1 MQCLKIVIS
10 VERTKCKNLSG
21 VKFISPTKVKVPFDV
36 SWQTIAVRAHPSLTI
51 VDKIDDK
58 VRMFTSTLKF
68 STADDMTERDKFAY
82 RVKLTD
88 GTTRL
93 IGTFE
98 RPYPVTLAQETMPEK
113 ETDNQMTDVTVTYT
127 NARNLPIIEG

>member
-1 MQCLKIVIS
+1 MQCLKIVVS

-21 VKFISPTKVKVPFDV
+21 VKFISPTKVKVPSDV
-36 SWQTIAVRAHPSLTI
+36 SWQAIAVRAHPSLTI
-51 VDKIDDK
+51 ADKIDDK

-98 RPYPVTLAQETMPEK
+98 RPYPVTQAQENMPDK
-113 ETDNQMTDVTVTYT
+113 ETENQMTDVTVTYT
-127 NARNLPIIEG
+127 NVRNLPIIEE

>member
-1 MQCLKIVIS
+1 MQCLKIVVS

-21 VKFISPTKVKVPFDV
+21 VKFISPTKVKVPSDV
-36 SWQTIAVRAHPSLTI
+36 SWQAIAVRAHPSLTI
-51 VDKIDDK
+51 ADKIDDK

-93 IGTFE
+93 IGTCE
-98 RPYPVTLAQETMPEK
+98 RPYPVTQAQENMPDK
-113 ETDNQMTDVTVTYT
+113 ETENQMTDVTVTYT
-127 NARNLPIIEG
+127 NVRNLPIIEG

>member
-1 MQCLKIVIS
+1 MQCLKIVVS

-36 SWQTIAVRAHPSLTI
+36 SWQTIA
-51 VDKIDDK
+51 DKKDDK

-68 STADDMTERDKFAY
+68 STADDMTNRDRFAY

-88 GTTRL
+88 GTYRL
-93 IGTFE
+93 IGTYE
-98 RPYPVTLAQETMPEK
+98 RPYPITLAQENMPEK

-127 NARNLPIIEG
+127 NARNLPIIEE

>member
-1 MQCLKIVIS
+1 MQCLKIVVS

-21 VKFISPTKVKVPFDV
+21 VKFISPTKVKVPRDV
-36 SWQTIAVRAHPSLTI
+36 NWQAIAVRAHPSLTI
-51 VDKIDDK
+51 ADKMDDK

-82 RVKLTD
+82 RVRLTD

-93 IGTFE
+93 IGTYE
-98 RPYPVTLAQETMPEK
+98 RPYPVTQAQENMPDK
-113 ETDNQMTDVTVTYT
+113 ETENQMTDVTVTYT

>member
-21 VKFISPTKVKVPFDV
+21 VKFISPTKVKVPSDV
-36 SWQTIAVRAHPSLTI
+36 NWQAITVRAHPSLTI
-51 VDKIDDK
+51 ADKIDDK

-68 STADDMTERDKFAY
+68 STADDMTNRDKFAY

-88 GTTRL
+88 GTYRL
-93 IGTFE
+93 IGTYE
-98 RPYPVTLAQETMPEK
+98 RPYPITLAQENMPEK